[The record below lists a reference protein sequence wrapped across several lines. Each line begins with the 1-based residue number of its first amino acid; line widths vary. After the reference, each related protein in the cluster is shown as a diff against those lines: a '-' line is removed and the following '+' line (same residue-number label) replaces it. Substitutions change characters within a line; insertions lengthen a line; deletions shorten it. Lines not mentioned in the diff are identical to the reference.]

1 MLSDRYSLETL
12 KQILL
17 SRDAWH
23 PFPTIDDRDA
33 WQALPAS
40 LREAHLARGEAALG
54 YAWPALPAT
63 LFLGYARMG
72 NRSRYQNVRYARRRT
87 LRDLVVA
94 ECMEGQGRFLDDIVN
109 GIWTTCE
116 ESYWGVPAHLSAQRA
131 GYGLPDVQEPTVDL
145 FAAETA
151 GLLAWTH
158 YLLGDRLDTVSP
170 LVRPRI
176 QYEVDWRVLTP
187 CLERDDFWWLGSDSG
202 MGFTRRRVNNWNPWI
217 NSNWLTSTLLLEE
230 DETRRAQTVAKSL
243 RSLDVFINGYVRYAP
258 DGGCDE
264 GPGYWGRAAASLFD
278 CLELLRRAT
287 DGVINVYDEPLIQN
301 MGRFIYRVHI
311 HDHYFVNFAD
321 ASAIVHPEASLVFR
335 YGRQIGDEAMI
346 GLGAWLAAAE
356 NIAEEGFSNSLP
368 RQLPALFT
376 VAELLAAELRQP
388 MPRDVWLEGIQVMTA
403 RDRAGTAEGLYM
415 AAKGGHN
422 AESHNHNDVGNFI
435 VYKDGRPVIID
446 AGVETYRAQ
455 TFSARRYEIWTM
467 QSAYHNVPIV
477 NGVMHAAGEVFAA
490 RDVAYTVDD
499 AKAELTLDI
508 AGAYPEDACLQTWS
522 RVMTLNRGGLDS
534 LSGNVQIVD
543 HYEASEPLETLALI
557 LLTPCQVGTTQ
568 PGKLMLEE
576 TPLIGMR
583 ISGSAIVEYDA
594 DTLTTTME
602 SIEIEDERLKS
613 VWGNTLT
620 RIILTVVHPDQKG
633 HVMLRIL

>member
-1 MLSDRYSLETL
+1 MLSDRYSLEML
-12 KQILL
+12 EKNLI

-23 PFPTIDDRDA
+23 PFPTIEERDA
-33 WQALPAS
+33 WEALPAS
-40 LREAHLARGEAALG
+40 VRKAHIVRGEAALD

-63 LFLGYARMG
+63 LFLEYARVG
-72 NRSRYQNVRYARRRT
+72 NRSRYQAARYARRWT

-131 GYGLPDVQEPTVDL
+131 GHGLPDVEEPTVDL

-158 YLLGDRLDTVSP
+158 YLLGERLDTVSP
-170 LVRPRI
+170 LVLPRI

-187 CLERDDFWWLGSDSG
+187 CFERDDFWW
-202 MGFTRRRVNNWNPWI
+202 MGFTRRRVNNWNPWV
-217 NSNWLTSTLLLEE
+217 NSNWLTSALLLEE
-230 DETRRAQTVAKSL
+230 DKARRVETVAKSL
-243 RSLDVFINGYVRYAP
+243 RSLDVFINGYTP

-287 DGVINVYDEPLIQN
+287 DGAVDVYDEPLIQN

-321 ASAIVHPEASLVFR
+321 ASAIVHPDASLVFR
-335 YGRQIGDEAMI
+335 YGQQIGDEAMA
-346 GLGAWLAAAE
+346 GFGAWLAAAE
-356 NIAEEGFSNSLP
+356 KIAEEGFSNSLP

-376 VAELLAAELRQP
+376 VDELLAAEPRQP
-388 MPRDVWLEGIQVMTA
+388 MPRDAWLEGIQVMTA
-403 RDRAGTAEGLYM
+403 RDQQGTAEGLYL

-467 QSAYHNVPIV
+467 QSAYHNLPTV
-477 NGVMHAAGEVFAA
+477 NGVMQAAGEVFAA
-490 RDVAYTVDD
+490 CDVAYTMDD
-499 AKAELTLDI
+499 AKAQLTLDI
-508 AGAYPEDACLQTWS
+508 AGAYPEEAGLKTW
-522 RVMTLNRGGLDS
+522 RRTITLNRGKD
-534 LSGNVQIVD
+534 VQIVD
-543 HYEASEPLETLALI
+543 QYEASGVPETLTLS
-557 LLTPCQVGTTQ
+557 LLTPCNVVTAQ
-568 PGKLMLEE
+568 PGKLVLEE
-576 TPLIGMR
+576 AHLVGTR
-583 ISGSAIVEYDA
+583 ASGAAEVEYDA
-594 DTLTTTME
+594 DTFTVTTE
-602 SIEIEDERLKS
+602 SVEIEDERLKP
-613 VWGNTLT
+613 VWGDTLT
-620 RIILTVVHPDQKG
+620 RI
-633 HVMLRIL
+633 MLAAINPSRKDNLIVRIL

>member
-1 MLSDRYSLETL
+1 MMLSDRYSTETL
-12 KQILL
+12 EKILI

-23 PFPTIDDRDA
+23 PFPTIEERDA
-33 WQALPAS
+33 WQGLPAS
-40 LREAHLARGEAALG
+40 VRDVHLARGAAALD

-63 LFLGYARMG
+63 LFLEYARVG
-72 NRSRYQNVRYARRRT
+72 NRSRYQAVRYARRWT

-109 GIWTTCE
+109 GIWATCE

-131 GYGLPDVQEPTVDL
+131 GPGLPDVEEPTVDL

-151 GLLAWTH
+151 SLLAWTY
-158 YLLGDRLDTVSP
+158 YLLGERLDTVSS

-176 QYEVDWRVLTP
+176 RYEVDWRMLTP
-187 CLERDDFWWLGSDSG
+187 CLERDDFWW
-202 MGFTRRRVNNWNPWI
+202 MGFTRRRVNNWNPWV

-230 DETRRAQTVAKSL
+230 DARRVRTVAKSL
-243 RSLDVFINGYVRYAP
+243 RSLDVFINDYAP

-278 CLELLRRAT
+278 CLELLRSAT
-287 DGVINVYDEPLIQN
+287 EGAINVYDEPLIQN

-321 ASAIVHPEASLVFR
+321 ASAIVHPDASLVFR
-335 YGRQIGDEAMI
+335 YGQQIADDAMA
-346 GLGAWLAAAE
+346 GFGAWLAVSE
-356 NIAEEGFSNSLP
+356 NVVDEGFSNSLL

-376 VAELLAAELRQP
+376 AAELLAAEPCQP
-388 MPRDVWLEGIQVMTA
+388 MPRDAWLGGIQVMTA
-403 RDRAGTAEGLYM
+403 RDQAGTAEGLYV

-467 QSAYHNVPIV
+467 QSAYHNLPTV
-477 NGVMHAAGEVFAA
+477 NGVMQAAGEVFAA
-490 RDVAYTVDD
+490 RDVTYTADD
-499 AKAELTLDI
+499 AEAQLSLDI
-508 AGAYPEDACLQTWS
+508 ADAYPEEAGLKTW
-522 RVMTLNRGGLDS
+522 RRTITLERGTC
-534 LSGNVQIVD
+534 VQIVD
-543 HYEASEPLETLALI
+543 RYAASTSPETLTLS
-557 LLTPCQVGTTQ
+557 LLTPCNVVAAQ
-568 PGKLMLEE
+568 PGGLRLEDALLVE
-576 TPLIGMR
+576 PRT
-583 ISGSAIVEYDA
+583 SGVAEVEYDA
-594 DTLTTTME
+594 DTFTVTTE
-602 SIEIEDERLKS
+602 VIAIDDERLQP
-613 VWGNTLT
+613 VWGDTLT
-620 RIILTVVHPDQKG
+620 RIVLTVRNPSQKDTFT
-633 HVMLRIL
+633 VRIA